1 MSDLVFRFPASVS
14 LAEAVA
20 GDPDLLSRAGD
31 WERIAVR
38 LDGWTYIA
46 FRTDWL
52 PPKAALH
59 GTVWVLTRLWPVE
72 VQAAIDARQFAR
84 AGPALLDKLW
94 KRLCDETKSEA
105 PEVAPERVAEVVE
118 QVRDILVAHPPEL
131 VETPGSKESETDEMG
146 GVVRGGSHQENDE
159 SNGGGAA
166 PVESAPIIPVQLRG
180 CRFILVKPKDK
191 PAIEK
196 GWQTTANYAYDNPRL
211 LAHIE
216 RGGNYGVMPAGAVC
230 ILDADQT
237 DRLMEM
243 GVLDRLLDTFVVKTG
258 RTAGYGSHF
267 YIKCPDAPAE
277 KFVLRDPE
285 TREDLGDL
293 RGSGHPSFCV
303 GPGCTHPSGG
313 RYEVVNDTPL
323 LEISWAELKALVVD
337 PCTPPQREIHVP
349 RILRTPRSITISD
362 ALDLRVTD
370 FLMPAN
376 PQVRETGEIEG
387 EHPVHGSETGT
398 NLTISADNQEWWCRR
413 HETGGGPLEALAVAE
428 KIIDCADAR
437 AGCLQGHWAEVFEAL
452 KAHGYAE
459 QLKEWEWETGKREV
473 AISSTA
479 VPGETQMVEV
489 LRPTIVLTGRHM
501 HEVTEDAIRAIS
513 EANDPPILF
522 HRAGAPVRVCRDEQD
537 RAKIQSLT
545 EHALRGV
552 MDRVAVWLS
561 IKMMKEGGFK
571 EIPEYPPISIVRDI
585 LGQPS
590 DEWRLPPLVGIA
602 TSPILHLDG
611 TIHATVGYD
620 EVTRMYLMPE
630 PGFMLAPVPDDPTHD
645 EVEAAKDLILEIFW
659 DFPFVDEA
667 SRWNAVGAFLTGVF
681 RPIIDGPC
689 PCWLLTKPQAGS
701 GASLM
706 QNAVYMAIT
715 GVTPPASVT
724 PKTKEEW
731 SKRIMSILRGGSP
744 LHIWDNLEGS
754 LKSDV
759 LASLLTAREWS
770 DRILGVTE
778 DAALPAR
785 TVWFGNGNN
794 VQIGGDLARRVIL
807 SRIDAEVAMPWLRED
822 FRHPDLILWVRENRG
837 RLIAAALTLGL
848 AWVRAGCPEPE
859 KVSPLGGFE
868 GWRHVVGG
876 VLEYAGATEFMANAM
891 DVFVEGDSDLRQWEG
906 FLSAVFD
913 EFGSNPWTVSD
924 LKVRLDREVKEVTS
938 FRTLI
943 HETLP
948 DDISDAFA
956 DPHRSFSKVCG
967 KALARQEG
975 RRFPSGL
982 MLHRGKTV
990 QRATQWVIVQTKGED
1005 QVLTDGGEG
1014 K

>member
-1 MSDLVFRFPASVS
+1 MAQESVS
-14 LAEAVA
+14 DEYVLPQDPVGTGHEAQDRPVEA
-20 GDPDLLSRAGD
+20 IHSERKVDPDISSNRALSD
-31 WERIAVR
+31 PTRI
-38 LDGWTYIA
+38 GI
-46 FRTDWL
+46 
-52 PPKAALH
+52 
-59 GTVWVLTRLWPVE
+59 
-72 VQAAIDARQFAR
+72 
-84 AGPALLDKLW
+84 
-94 KRLCDETKSEA
+94 
-105 PEVAPERVAEVVE
+105 PE
-118 QVRDILVAHPPEL
+118 
-131 VETPGSKESETDEMG
+131 
-146 GVVRGGSHQENDE
+146 
-159 SNGGGAA
+159 
-166 PVESAPIIPVQLRG
+166 QLRG
-180 CRFILVKPKDK
+180 CQFILVKPKDK

-196 GWQTTANYAYDNPRL
+196 GWQTTANYAYDDPRL
-211 LAHIE
+211 LAHIAA
-216 RGGNYGVMPAGAVC
+216 GGNYGVMPAGGVC
-230 ILDADQT
+230 ILDADKT

-243 GVLDRLLDTFVVKTG
+243 GVLDRLIETFVVRTG
-258 RTAGYGSHF
+258 RKDGFGSHF
-267 YIKCPDAPAE
+267 YLRCPDAPAE
-277 KFVLRDPE
+277 KHILRDPE

-303 GPGCTHPSGG
+303 GPGSIHPSGG
-313 RYEVVNDTPL
+313 RYEIANDAPL
-323 LEISWAELKALVVD
+323 LEIPWAELQALVVA
-337 PCTPPQREIHVP
+337 PCTPPQREITVP
-349 RILRTPRSITISD
+349 RIPRTPRSITISD

-370 FLMPAN
+370 FLMPLN
-376 PQVRETGEIEG
+376 PTVRDTGEIEG
-387 EHPVHGSETGT
+387 VHPIHGSETGT

-437 AGCLQGHWAEVFEAL
+437 AGCLQGHWAEIFEAL

-473 AISSTA
+473 LIDA
-479 VPGETQMVEV
+479 VAGAEDSEPAPAEV

>member
-1 MSDLVFRFPASVS
+1 MTAHEPMTWYMGKMRPR
-14 LAEAVA
+14 AEVERLQAEENVEVIRDGSRKIVETSAADIDVPTADGGAAAKVAVDAPEADA
-20 GDPDLLSRAGD
+20 GNAEHVP
-31 WERIAVR
+31 EK
-38 LDGWTYIA
+38 
-46 FRTDWL
+46 RTD
-52 PPKAALH
+52 AA
-59 GTVWVLTRLWPVE
+59 PAE
-72 VQAAIDARQFAR
+72 VQAEEARIA
-84 AGPALLDKLW
+84 ACGLSPI
-94 KRLCDETKSEA
+94 
-105 PEVAPERVAEVVE
+105 PE
-118 QVRDILVAHPPEL
+118 
-131 VETPGSKESETDEMG
+131 
-146 GVVRGGSHQENDE
+146 
-159 SNGGGAA
+159 
-166 PVESAPIIPVQLRG
+166 QLRD
-180 CRFILVKPKDK
+180 CRFILVKPRDK

-196 GWQTTANYAYDNPRL
+196 GWQTTANYAYDDPRL

-216 RGGNYGVMPAGAVC
+216 RGGNYGVMPAGGVC

-237 DRLMEM
+237 GRLMEL
-243 GVLDRLLDTFVVKTG
+243 GVLDRLLETFVVRTG
-258 RTAGYGSHF
+258 RKDGFGSHF
-267 YIKCPDAPAE
+267 YLRCPDAPAE
-277 KFVLRDPE
+277 KHILRDPE

-293 RGSGHPSFCV
+293 RGSGHKSFCV

-313 RYEVVNDTPL
+313 RYEIANDAPL
-323 LEISWAELKALVVD
+323 LEIPWAELQALVVA
-337 PCTPPQREIHVP
+337 PCTPPQREITVP
-349 RILRTPRSITISD
+349 RIPRTPRSITISD

-370 FLMPAN
+370 FLMPLN
-376 PQVRETGEIEG
+376 PTVRDTGEIEG
-387 EHPVHGSETGT
+387 VHPIHGSETGT

-428 KIIDCADAR
+428 HIIDCADAR
-437 AGCLQGHWAEVFEAL
+437 AGCLQGHWAEVFEVL
-452 KAHGYAE
+452 KARGYAE
-459 QLKEWEWETGKREV
+459 QIKEWERERGKREV
-473 AISSTA
+473 SVSSTA
-479 VPGETQMVEV
+479 VPDEVQKVEV

-561 IKMMKEGGFK
+561 IKIMKEGGFK

-706 QNAVYMAIT
+706 QNAVYLAIT

-785 TVWFGNGNN
+785 TVWFANGNN
-794 VQIGGDLARRVIL
+794 VQIGGDLARRVLL
-807 SRIDAEVAMPWLRED
+807 SRIDAETAMPWLRED
-822 FRHPDLILWVRENRG
+822 FRHPDLLRWVRENRG
-837 RLIAAALTLGL
+837 RLIAAALTLGV

-859 KVSPLGGFE
+859 RVPPLGGFE

-876 VLEYAGATEFMANAM
+876 ILEHASVGEFMGNAM
-891 DVFVEGDSDLRQWEG
+891 DVFLEGDTDLRQWEG

-913 EFGSNPWTVSD
+913 EFGSRPWVVSD
-924 LKVRLDREVKEVTS
+924 LKIRLDREMKEVTT

-948 DDISDAFA
+948 DDLSDAFV
-956 DPHRSFSKVCG
+956 DPHRSFTRVCG
-967 KALARQEG
+967 RALARQEG

-982 MLHRGKTV
+982 MLRRGKTV
-990 QRATQWVIVQTKGED
+990 QRATQWVIVQTKGEG
-1005 QVLTDGGEG
+1005 QGLTEGGEAE
-1014 K
+1014 

>member
-1 MSDLVFRFPASVS
+1 MTWYQGHMIPR
-14 LAEAVA
+14 AEY
-20 GDPDLLSRAGD
+20 
-31 WERIAVR
+31 ERIMAGENTR
-38 LDGWTYIA
+38 GTQDHIA
-46 FRTDWL
+46 SCGL
-52 PPKAALH
+52 N
-59 GTVWVLTRLWPVE
+59 GE
-72 VQAAIDARQFAR
+72 NNEQSENSGQN
-84 AGPALLDKLW
+84 
-94 KRLCDETKSEA
+94 EA
-105 PEVAPERVAEVVE
+105 PEVAQESESDGYVLPQN
-118 QVRDILVAHPPEL
+118 QVGAGRKAQDRP
-131 VETPGSKESETDEMG
+131 VETIHSERKVDPDISSDRTPSEPSRSVSHDT
-146 GVVRGGSHQENDE
+146 VRTG
-159 SNGGGAA
+159 
-166 PVESAPIIPVQLRG
+166 IPVQLRG

-196 GWQTTANYAYDNPRL
+196 GWQTTANYAYDDPRL

-230 ILDADQT
+230 ILDADKT

-243 GVLDRLLDTFVVKTG
+243 GVLDRLIETFVVRTG
-258 RTAGYGSHF
+258 RKDGFGSHF

-277 KFVLRDPE
+277 KHILRDPE

-303 GPGCTHPSGG
+303 GPGSVHPSGG
-313 RYEVVNDTPL
+313 RYEVVNDAPL
-323 LEISWAELKALVVD
+323 LEIPWAELKAMVVD
-337 PCTPPQREIHVP
+337 PCTPPEQVIHVP
-349 RILRTPRSITISD
+349 RIPRTPRSITISD
-362 ALDLRVTD
+362 ALELRVTD
-370 FLMPAN
+370 FLMPLN
-376 PQVRETGEIEG
+376 PTVRETGEIEG

-473 AISSTA
+473 SVSTDDE

-561 IKMMKEGGFK
+561 IKMQKEGGFK

>member
-1 MSDLVFRFPASVS
+1 MTWYQGHMIPR
-14 LAEAVA
+14 AEY
-20 GDPDLLSRAGD
+20 
-31 WERIAVR
+31 ERIMAGEAPAQPEGNDATTNH
-38 LDGWTYIA
+38 DGSP
-46 FRTDWL
+46 TDGG
-52 PPKAALH
+52 PEATSA
-59 GTVWVLTRLWPVE
+59 VE
-72 VQAAIDARQFAR
+72 VGTAGETCAEPAPAERP
-84 AGPALLDKLW
+84 GPAPAESEEKNEGIASCGLLGVN
-94 KRLCDETKSEA
+94 DEQSENSGQNEA
-105 PEVAPERVAEVVE
+105 PEVA
-118 QVRDILVAHPPEL
+118 Q
-131 VETPGSKESETDEMG
+131 ESVSDEYVLPQDPVG
-146 GVVRGGSHQENDE
+146 TGHEAQDR
-159 SNGGGAA
+159 
-166 PVESAPIIPVQLRG
+166 PVEAIHSERKVDPDISSNRALSDPTRIGIPEQLRG
-180 CRFILVKPKDK
+180 CQFILVKPKDK

-196 GWQTTANYAYDNPRL
+196 GWQTTANYAYDDPRL
-211 LAHIE
+211 LAHIAA
-216 RGGNYGVMPAGAVC
+216 GGNYGVMPAGGVC
-230 ILDADQT
+230 ILDADKT

-243 GVLDRLLDTFVVKTG
+243 GVLDRLIETFVVRTG
-258 RTAGYGSHF
+258 RKDGFGSHF
-267 YIKCPDAPAE
+267 YLRCPDAPAE
-277 KFVLRDPE
+277 KHILRDPE

-303 GPGCTHPSGG
+303 GPGSIHPSGG
-313 RYEVVNDTPL
+313 RYEIANDAPL
-323 LEISWAELKALVVD
+323 LEIPWAELQALVVA
-337 PCTPPQREIHVP
+337 PCTPPQREITVP
-349 RILRTPRSITISD
+349 RIPRTPRSITISD

-370 FLMPAN
+370 FLMPLN
-376 PQVRETGEIEG
+376 PTVRDTGEIEG
-387 EHPVHGSETGT
+387 VHPIHGSETGT

-437 AGCLQGHWAEVFEAL
+437 AGCLQGHWAEIFEAL

-473 AISSTA
+473 LIDA
-479 VPGETQMVEV
+479 VAGAEDSEPAPAEV

>member
-1 MSDLVFRFPASVS
+1 MTWYQGEMIPR
-14 LAEAVA
+14 AEY
-20 GDPDLLSRAGD
+20 
-31 WERIAVR
+31 ERI
-38 LDGWTYIA
+38 IA
-46 FRTDWL
+46 E
-52 PPKAALH
+52 KNAHAAQGDIASCGLN
-59 GTVWVLTRLWPVE
+59 GE
-72 VQAAIDARQFAR
+72 NNEQSENCGQN
-84 AGPALLDKLW
+84 
-94 KRLCDETKSEA
+94 EA
-105 PEVAPERVAEVVE
+105 PEVAQESVSDEYVLPQD
-118 QVRDILVAHPPEL
+118 QVGAGRKARD
-131 VETPGSKESETDEMG
+131 
-146 GVVRGGSHQENDE
+146 R
-159 SNGGGAA
+159 
-166 PVESAPIIPVQLRG
+166 PVEAIYSERKVDPDISSNRALSDPTRIGIPEQLRG
-180 CRFILVKPKDK
+180 CRFVLVKHKDK

-196 GWQTTANYAYDNPRL
+196 GWQTAANYTYDDPRL
-211 LAHIE
+211 LQHIE
-216 RGGNYGVMPAGAVC
+216 RGGNYGVMPAGGVC
-230 ILDADQT
+230 ILDADKT

-243 GVLDRLLDTFVVKTG
+243 GVLDRLIETFVVRTG
-258 RTAGYGSHF
+258 RKDGFGSHF
-267 YIKCPDAPAE
+267 YVRCPDAPAE
-277 KFVLRDPE
+277 KHILRDPE

-293 RGSGHPSFCV
+293 RGSDHPSFCV
-303 GPGCTHPSGG
+303 GPGCIHPSGG
-313 RYEVVNDTPL
+313 RYEVVNDVPL
-323 LEISWAELKALVVD
+323 LEISWAELQALVVA
-337 PCTPPQREIHVP
+337 PCTPPQREITVP
-349 RILRTPRSITISD
+349 RIPRTPRSITISD

-370 FLMPAN
+370 FLMPLN
-376 PQVRETGEIEG
+376 PTVRDTGEIEG
-387 EHPVHGSETGT
+387 VHPIHGSETGT

-437 AGCLQGHWAEVFEAL
+437 AGCLQGHWAEIFEAL

-473 AISSTA
+473 LIDA
-479 VPGETQMVEV
+479 VAGAEDSEPAPAEV